1 MKLSPIDRLLYAL
14 VLLFPFVADALEWP
28 QPKLRLWDRV
38 Y

>member
-1 MKLSPIDRLLYAL
+1 MKPSTLLKVFSSA